1 MAPGNMNWNASKAL
15 AGDKTVGRLVKWL
28 RILGIETELI
38 EARSLEN
45 IPPDKILLTRN
56 REWAKRPQVVL
67 LPSDLVGEQLRFVLE
82 KLALYPRIR
91 PFTLCIHCNIR
102 LKDVSREEVF
112 GLVPDYIYETQA
124 EFRLC
129 PSCGRIYWPGSHRQR
144 MLKQLKAWGLSL
156 GMIPEG

>member
-1 MAPGNMNWNASKAL
+1 MNWNASKAL

-38 EARSLEN
+38 ELCSSKDLL
-45 IPPDKILLTRN
+45 PDKIFLTRH
-56 REWAKRPQVVL
+56 RKWAKHPGVL
-67 LPSDLVGEQLRFVLE
+67 FLPSDLVGEQLRFVLE

-91 PFTLCIHCNIR
+91 PFTLCLRCNAR
-102 LKDVSREEVF
+102 LKDISREEVF

-129 PSCGRIYWPGSHRQR
+129 PICGRIYWPGSHRQR

-156 GMIPEG
+156 ETSPEGQRAV